1 MLDCDIYSSTEVAL
15 TWIDMS
21 SDLDRSS
28 FSTGTHTA
36 TTSARGVT
44 SELHAL
50 GDGAFSLSARGSKD
64 HAEYQPDASTYW
76 NPQTHIAEGR
86 AEYNA
91 QRSAHNEADADVI
104 LFHGPN
110 IARNG

>member
-1 MLDCDIYSSTEVAL
+1 MMPGRL
-15 TWIDMS
+15 
-21 SDLDRSS
+21 
-28 FSTGTHTA
+28 
-36 TTSARGVT
+36 T
-44 SELHAL
+44 SELHTL

-64 HAEYQPDASTYW
+64 HAEYQPDASAYW

-86 AEYNA
+86 AEYSA